1 LWSGFPELRQT
12 AEPSSKSEMA
22 IYVLVNPLLWPVTG
36 HIEVVMFMKT
46 SRAMYSENRPLFRV
60 GDRVKVTS
68 PGIYCREQGLIM
80 EVTQRNGNDVSYRVR
95 FPEWKT
101 ATFSE
106 TELTLV

>member
-1 LWSGFPELRQT
+1 
-12 AEPSSKSEMA
+12 
-22 IYVLVNPLLWPVTG
+22 
-36 HIEVVMFMKT
+36 MKM
-46 SRAMYSENRPLFRV
+46 SACSENLPLFRV

-68 PGIYCREQGLIM
+68 PGIYYREQGLVM

-106 TELTLV
+106 TELALV